1 MKRRHLLSWLGAG
14 GTLPLV
20 SRLARA
26 TYQRVTVL
34 SAPLELAGPWR
45 GSPVRDATAVVAR
58 MREACLSD
66 VALVSDHQP
75 QLLRV
80 EDHTEGP
87 PAIWLHSDFPTTA
100 EIIVDVGP
108 LDWCNLCYQFGHELG
123 HVVCNSWQPD
133 AAPRNP
139 CQWIEEALV
148 EAFSLRGLARLA
160 DGWEQVPPFP
170 HDNAYAGAIRSYRK
184 AILDGSQKVAQEQ
197 GMGAGFG
204 AWFRARGAD
213 LAEHGGVSDARGA
226 VPTMLSLYETDPPA
240 LADLGAL
247 NRWEGRS
254 GVPHAVYL
262 RRWRESCAALHTP
275 GRLPMQITRLFA
287 GA

>member
-1 MKRRHLLSWLGAG
+1 MLSWLGAG
-14 GTLPLV
+14 GTLALV
-20 SRLARA
+20 SPAARA
-26 TYQRVTVL
+26 NYAGVTVL
-34 SAPLELAGPWR
+34 SASLELAGPWR

-58 MREACLSD
+58 MRAACLSD
-66 VALVSDHQP
+66 IPLVSDRQP
-75 QLLRV
+75 EHLLV
-80 EDHTEGP
+80 NDHEDGP
-87 PAIWLHSDFPTTA
+87 PAIWLHSDLPTTA

-160 DGWEQVPPFP
+160 DGWEQAPPFP

-184 AILDGSQKVAQEQ
+184 TILDGSQNLAQQQ
-197 GMGAGFG
+197 GMGAGFA
-204 AWFRARGAD
+204 AWFRAHGAY
-213 LAEHGGVSDARGA
+213 LAEHGGVNDARAA
-226 VPTMLSLYETDPPA
+226 VPTVLALYEDDPPA

-247 NRWEGRS
+247 NRWEARS
-254 GVPHAVYL
+254 GLPHKEYL

-275 GRLPMQITRLFA
+275 GRLPVQIGRLFA
-287 GA
+287 SA